1 MDREELIRKYAGGE
15 RDKTGRNC
23 RGANWNDRVDKGI
36 IYHQADFSNSYLDSS
51 GFDECDLSSAKFV
64 RARMYESTF
73 EDCYMPGADFRG
85 ATFGQVGFNYVN
97 LRGAIFKNTDLVETN
112 FNGCD
117 LTYANFTGAREFSLS
132 DCRDCIFYET
142 IAPDGSIRTDSL

>member
-1 MDREELIRKYAGGE
+1 MDREESIRKYAGGE

-23 RGANWNDRVDKGI
+23 RGANWIDRVDIGI
-36 IYHQADFSNSYLDSS
+36 IYHQADFSNSYFDSS

-64 RARMYESTF
+64 RARMYESGF
-73 EDCYMPGADFRG
+73 EDCDMPGADFRG

-97 LRGAIFKNTDLVETN
+97 LRGAIFKNTDLVETH

-117 LTYANFTGAREFSLS
+117 LTYANFTGARESSLRPFKK
-132 DCRDCIFYET
+132 CLIYET
-142 IAPDGSIRTDSL
+142 IMPDGSICTDDV